1 LFVAV
6 FPPSDVLTHLSD
18 RLPSGAR
25 LTPIDR
31 WHITLHFLGESDQLE
46 VERALATVPSHGPME
61 LQLAGAGTF
70 GRSVLWT
77 GVRGDLAALATLQQA
92 VVTALGAPPADFTP
106 HLTVTYARTAAVHQA
121 LQGYHGPTWTVSEF
135 ALVRSHYADG
145 GGYEVLATWP
155 V

>member
-6 FPPSDVLTHLSD
+6 FPPADVLSHLSD
-18 RLPSGAR
+18 RLPPRAR
-25 LTPIDR
+25 LTPIER
-31 WHITLHFLGESDQLE
+31 WHITLHFLGDDHQPD
-46 VERALATVPSHGPME
+46 VERALAAVPSRGPME
-61 LQLAGAGTF
+61 LRLAGAGTF

-77 GVRGDLAALATLQQA
+77 GVEGDLAALAVLQQA
-92 VVTALGAPPADFTP
+92 VVDALDAPAADFTP
-106 HLTVTYARTAAVHQA
+106 HLTVTYTRTAAVHEA
-121 LQGYHGPTWTVSEF
+121 LEGYRGPTWTVSEF